1 MEFGFTQEQDM
12 LRDSVRRFMA
22 RECTRE
28 YIRACSDNDRF
39 PDELYAKMA
48 AQGWMGIPFPEAY
61 GGAGLGPMELA
72 IFLEEAG
79 YGWYGA
85 GTSYFTTV
93 VLGGYNLLLYGSE
106 AQKREVLPKVV
117 SGELKMAFAL
127 SEPNVGSDAAAVELF
142 AEDRGDHFLLNGQ
155 KMFTTNAHVADRI
168 VTVTRTLRQP
178 ARKHD
183 GITIFLVDARSP
195 GIEIRPLKQ
204 MGRSATH
211 TNEVFFRD
219 VRVPREAMMGTQ
231 HAGWANLNSGLGI
244 ERLSVAMMYAGTSQ
258 AILDYAMGYAKD
270 RRQFGQPISKFQAV
284 QHKLADMQMKT
295 DIARLLGYR
304 VAWMLEQ
311 GLPCFKEMSMAKLWA
326 SEALFD
332 IANNGVQVMG
342 GYGVLKDYDMELFFR
357 DSRIGMIGAGAS
369 EIQRTIIAR
378 QMGL

>member
-1 MEFGFTQEQDM
+1 MEFGFTEEQQM
-12 LRDSVRRFMA
+12 LRESVRRFMA
-22 RECTRE
+22 KECTRE

-39 PDELYAKMA
+39 PHELYASMA
-48 AQGWMGIPFPEAY
+48 RQGWMGIPFPEKY
-61 GGAGLGPMELA
+61 GGSGLGPMELA

-93 VLGGYNLLLYGSE
+93 VLGAYNILTYGTE
-106 AQKREVLPKVV
+106 EQRQEFLPKVIA
-117 SGELKMAFAL
+117 GETRLAFAL

-142 AEDRGDHFLLNGQ
+142 AQEEGDHFVLNGQ
-155 KMFTTNAHVADRI
+155 KMFTTNAHVANQI
-168 VTVTRTLRQP
+168 VTVTRTLRNPQK
-178 ARKHD
+178 KHD
-183 GITIFLVDARSP
+183 GITIFLVDADAP

-219 VRVPREAMMGTQ
+219 VKVPRARVMGKL
-231 HAGWANLNSGLGI
+231 HEGWANLNSGLGI

-258 AILDYAMGYAKD
+258 AMIDYVSRYAKE

-284 QHKLADMQMKT
+284 QHKLADMQIKT
-295 DIARLLGYR
+295 DVARLLGYR

-326 SEALFD
+326 SEAMFE
-332 IANNGVQVMG
+332 IANHGVQIMG
-342 GYGVLKDYDMELFFR
+342 GYGVLKEYDMELFFR

-369 EIQRTIIAR
+369 EIQRTIIAK

>member
-1 MEFGFTQEQDM
+1 MDFGFTTEQDM

-22 RECTRE
+22 GECRRD
-28 YIRACSDNDRF
+28 YIRACSDEDRF
-39 PDELYAKMA
+39 PHELYAKMA
-48 AQGWMGIPFPEAY
+48 AQGWMGIPFPQQY

-93 VLGGYNLLLYGSE
+93 VLGGYNVLLYGTE

-142 AEDRGDHFLLNGQ
+142 AEDRGDHFVLNGQ

-168 VTVTRTLRQP
+168 VTVTRTLRRP

-195 GIEIRPLKQ
+195 GIEIRPLRQ

-219 VRVPREAMMGTQ
+219 VRVPREAMMGRQ
-231 HAGWANLNSGLGI
+231 DQGWSSLNAGLGI

-258 AILDYAMGYAKD
+258 AILDYAMAYAKD

-284 QHKLADMQMKT
+284 QHKLADMQTKT

-304 VAWMLEQ
+304 VAWMLQEGQ
-311 GLPCFKEMSMAKLWA
+311 PCFKEMSMAKLWA

-332 IANNGVQVMG
+332 IANQGVQVMG

>member
-1 MEFGFTQEQDM
+1 MEFGFTPEQEM

-28 YIRACSDNDRF
+28 YIRECSDNDRF
-39 PDELYAKMA
+39 PTELYTRMA
-48 AQGWMGIPFPEAY
+48 AQGWMGIPIPEAY

-93 VLGGYNLLLYGSE
+93 VLGGCNLLLYGSE
-106 AQKREVLPKVV
+106 AQKREHLPRVAA
-117 SGELKMAFAL
+117 GEMKMAFAL

-142 AEDRGDHFLLNGQ
+142 AEERGDHFVLNGQ

-168 VTVTRTLRQP
+168 VTVTRTIRKPQK
-178 ARKHD
+178 KHD
-183 GITIFLVDARSP
+183 GITIFLVDARAP
-195 GIEIRPLKQ
+195 GIEIRPLRQ

-219 VRVPREAMMGTQ
+219 VVVPREDMMGTL
-231 HAGWANLNSGLGI
+231 HEGWTSLNSGLGI
-244 ERLSVAMMYAGTSQ
+244 ERLSVAMMYAGTAQ
-258 AILDYAMGYAKD
+258 AIIDYVVRYAKE

-295 DIARLLGYR
+295 DVARLLGYR
-304 VAWMLEQ
+304 VAWMLAQ

-326 SEALFD
+326 SEALFE
-332 IANNGVQVMG
+332 IANHGVQVMG

>member
-1 MEFGFTQEQDM
+1 MEFGFTEEQNL
-12 LRDSVRRFMA
+12 LRESVRRFMA
-22 RECTRE
+22 KECTRD

-39 PDELYAKMA
+39 PSELYAKMA
-48 AQGWMGIPFPEAY
+48 AQGWMGIPFPEMY
-61 GGAGLGPMELA
+61 GGVGLGPMELA

-106 AQKREVLPKVV
+106 AQKRELLPKVV

-142 AEDRGDHFLLNGQ
+142 ADDQGDHFVLNGQ

-168 VTVTRTLRQP
+168 VTVTRTVRQP
-178 ARKHD
+178 AKKHH

-211 TNEVFFRD
+211 TNEVFFSD
-219 VRVPREAMMGTQ
+219 VRVPREAMMGRQ
-231 HAGWANLNSGLGI
+231 NEGWASLNSGLGI

-258 AILDYAMGYAKD
+258 AILDYVMGYAKD

-284 QHKLADMQMKT
+284 QHKFADMQMKT

-304 VAWMLEQ
+304 VAWMLEK

-357 DSRIGMIGAGAS
+357 DSRIGMIGAGSS
-369 EIQRTIIAR
+369 EIQRSIIAK

>member
-22 RECTRE
+22 KECKRDYT
-28 YIRACSDNDRF
+28 RACSDNDRF
-39 PDELYAKMA
+39 PIELYGKMA
-48 AQGWMGIPFPEAY
+48 EQGWMGIPFPEAY

-93 VLGGYNLLLYGSE
+93 VLGGYNVLLYGSE

-117 SGELKMAFAL
+117 AGELKMAFAL

-142 AEDRGDHFLLNGQ
+142 AEDRGDHFVLNGQ

-219 VRVPREAMMGTQ
+219 VRVPREAMMGQ
-231 HAGWANLNSGLGI
+231 QNEGWANLNQGLGI
-244 ERLSVAMMYAGTSQ
+244 ERMSVAMMYAGTSQ

-304 VAWMLEQ
+304 VAWMLQQ

-332 IANNGVQVMG
+332 IANNGVQIMG
-342 GYGVLKDYDMELFFR
+342 GYGVLEDYDMELFFR

>member
-1 MEFGFTQEQDM
+1 MEFGFTPEQDM
-12 LRDSVRRFMA
+12 LRESVRRFMA
-22 RECTRE
+22 KECTRD

-39 PDELYAKMA
+39 PSELYAKMA
-48 AQGWMGIPFPEAY
+48 AQGWMGIPFPEEY

-93 VLGGYNLLLYGSE
+93 VLGGYNILLYGTE
-106 AQKREVLPKVV
+106 DQKREVLPKVV
-117 SGELKMAFAL
+117 SGELRMAFAL

-142 AEDRGDHFLLNGQ
+142 AEDRGDHFVLNGQ

-168 VTVTRTLRQP
+168 VTVTRTIRHP
-178 ARKHD
+178 AKKHD

-219 VRVPREAMMGTQ
+219 VRVPREAMMGRQ
-231 HAGWANLNSGLGI
+231 NEGWANLNSGLGI

-304 VAWMLEQ
+304 VAWMLEK
-311 GLPCFKEMSMAKLWA
+311 GMPCFKEMSMAKLWA

-369 EIQRTIIAR
+369 EIQRTIIAK

>member
-1 MEFGFTQEQDM
+1 MEFGFTPEQDM

-22 RECTRE
+22 KECTRD

-39 PDELYAKMA
+39 PGELYAKMA
-48 AQGWMGIPFPEAY
+48 AQGWMGIPFPEQY

-106 AQKREVLPKVV
+106 AQKQEILPKVAA
-117 SGELKMAFAL
+117 GELKMAFAL

-195 GIEIRPLKQ
+195 GIEIRPLRQ

-219 VRVPREAMMGTQ
+219 VRVPREAMMGRLNE
-231 HAGWANLNSGLGI
+231 GWANLNRGLGI

-258 AILDYAMGYAKD
+258 AILDYAMKYAKD

-369 EIQRTIIAR
+369 EIQRSIIAR

>member
-1 MEFGFTQEQDM
+1 MEFGFTQEQQM
-12 LRDSVRRFMA
+12 LRESVRKFMKK
-22 RECTRE
+22 ECSRE

-39 PDELYAKMA
+39 PSELYEKMA
-48 AQGWMGIPFPEAY
+48 AQGWMGIPFPEKY

-85 GTSYFTTV
+85 GTSYFSTV
-93 VLGGYNLLLYGSE
+93 VLGAYNIMTYGTE
-106 AQKREVLPKVV
+106 AQKDEFLPKVIA
-117 SGELKMAFAL
+117 GETRLAFAL

-142 AEDRGDHFLLNGQ
+142 AEERGDHFVLNGQ
-155 KMFTTNAHVADRI
+155 KMFTTNAHVAHQI
-168 VTVTRTLRQP
+168 VTVTRTIRNP
-178 ARKHD
+178 EKKHD
-183 GITIFLVDARSP
+183 GITIFLVDADAP

-219 VRVPREAMMGTQ
+219 VRVPRSRMMGKL
-231 HAGWANLNSGLGI
+231 HEGWANLNSGLGI
-244 ERLSVAMMYAGTSQ
+244 ERLSVAMMYSGTSQ
-258 AILDYAMGYAKD
+258 AMIDYVAAYAKE

-284 QHKLADMQMKT
+284 QHKLADMQTKAE
-295 DIARLLGYR
+295 IARLLGYR

-326 SEALFD
+326 SEAMFD
-332 IANNGVQVMG
+332 IANNGVQIMG
-342 GYGVLKDYDMELFFR
+342 GYGVLKEYDMELFFR

-369 EIQRTIIAR
+369 EIQRTIIAK

>member
-1 MEFGFTQEQDM
+1 MEFGFTPEQQM
-12 LRDSVRRFMA
+12 LRESVRRFMSK
-22 RECTRE
+22 ECTRD

-39 PDELYAKMA
+39 PTELYAKMA
-48 AQGWMGIPFPEAY
+48 AHGWMGIPFPEEY

-93 VLGGYNLLLYGSE
+93 VLGGYNILLYGTE

-117 SGELKMAFAL
+117 SGEVKMAFAL
-127 SEPNVGSDAAAVELF
+127 SEPNVGSDAAAGELF
-142 AEDRGDHFLLNGQ
+142 AEDRGDQFVLNGQ
-155 KMFTTNAHVADRI
+155 KMFTTNAHVADHI
-168 VTVTRTLRQP
+168 VTVTRTTRNP

-219 VRVPREAMMGTQ
+219 VRVPREAMMGRQ
-231 HAGWANLNSGLGI
+231 NEGWANLNSGLGI

-311 GLPCFKEMSMAKLWA
+311 CMPCFKEMSMAKLWA

>member
-1 MEFGFTQEQDM
+1 MEFGFTQEQQM
-12 LRDSVRRFMA
+12 LRESVRKFMKK
-22 RECTRE
+22 ECTRE

-39 PDELYAKMA
+39 PHELYDSMA
-48 AQGWMGIPFPEAY
+48 AQGWMGIPFPEKY

-93 VLGGYNLLLYGSE
+93 VLGAYNIMTYGTE
-106 AQKREVLPKVV
+106 AQKDEILPKVV
-117 SGELKMAFAL
+117 AGKAKLAFAL

-142 AEDRGDHFLLNGQ
+142 AEDRGDHFVLNGQ
-155 KMFTTNAHVADRI
+155 KMFTTNAHVADHI
-168 VTVTRTLRQP
+168 VTVTRTIRQP
-178 ARKHD
+178 EKKHH
-183 GITIFLVDARSP
+183 GITIFLVNARSP

-211 TNEVFFRD
+211 TNEVYFRD
-219 VRVPREAMMGTQ
+219 VKVPREHMMGKL
-231 HAGWANLNSGLGI
+231 HEGWSNLNSGLGI

-258 AILDYAMGYAKD
+258 AMIDYVSTYAKQ
-270 RRQFGQPISKFQAV
+270 RKQFGQAISKFQAV
-284 QHKLADMQMKT
+284 QHKLADMQIKT
-295 DIARLLGYR
+295 DVARLLGYR

-311 GLPCFKEMSMAKLWA
+311 NMPCFKEMSMAKLYA
-326 SEALFD
+326 SEAMFD

-342 GYGVLKDYDMELFFR
+342 GYGVLKEYDMELFFR

-369 EIQRTIIAR
+369 EIQRTIIAK

>member
-1 MEFGFTQEQDM
+1 MEMGFTPEQEM
-12 LRDSVRRFMA
+12 LRESVRRFMA

-28 YIRACSDNDRF
+28 YIRDCSDNDRF
-39 PDELYAKMA
+39 PHELYAKMA

-93 VLGGYNLLLYGSE
+93 VLGGYNVMLYGTE
-106 AQKREVLPKVV
+106 AQKRELLPQVAR
-117 SGELKMAFAL
+117 GELKMAFAL
-127 SEPNVGSDAAAVELF
+127 SEPNVGSDAAAVELH
-142 AEDRGDHFLLNGQ
+142 AEDRGDHFVLNGQ

-168 VTVTRTLRQP
+168 LTVTRTIRRP
-178 ARKHD
+178 EKKHD
-183 GITIFLVDARSP
+183 GITLLLVDAKSP
-195 GIEIRPLKQ
+195 GLEIRPLKQ

-211 TNEVFFRD
+211 TNELFFRD
-219 VRVPREAMMGTQ
+219 VRVPREAMMGKL
-231 HAGWANLNSGLGI
+231 HEGWSSLNAGLGI

-258 AILDYAMGYAKD
+258 AIIDYAVRYAKD

-284 QHKLADMQMKT
+284 QHKLADMQTKT

-304 VAWMLEQ
+304 VAWMLQQ
-311 GLPCFKEMSMAKLWA
+311 GMPCFKEMSMAKLWA

>member
-1 MEFGFTQEQDM
+1 MDFGFTPEQDM
-12 LRDSVRRFMA
+12 FRASVRRFMDK
-22 RECTRE
+22 ECTRA
-28 YIRACSDNDRF
+28 YIRECSDNDRF
-39 PDELYAKMA
+39 PSELYVKMA

-61 GGAGLGPMELA
+61 GGAGLGPIELA

-93 VLGGYNLLLYGSE
+93 VLGGYNLLLYGTE
-106 AQKREVLPKVV
+106 AQKQEFLPQVV
-117 SGELKMAFAL
+117 SGDVKMAFAL

-142 AEDRGDHFLLNGQ
+142 ADDRGDHFVLNGQ
-155 KMFTTNAHVADRI
+155 KMFTTNAHVADHI
-168 VTVTRTLRQP
+168 VTVTRTIRQP
-178 ARKHD
+178 QKKHH
-183 GITIFLVDARSP
+183 GITIFLVDAKSP

-204 MGRSATH
+204 LGRTATH

-219 VRVPREAMMGTQ
+219 VKVPRERMMGKQ
-231 HAGWANLNSGLGI
+231 HEGWANLNSGLGI

-258 AILDYAMGYAKD
+258 AIIDYAVNYAKD
-270 RRQFGQPISKFQAV
+270 RKQFGQPISKFQAV

-304 VAWMLEQ
+304 VAWMLTQ
-311 GLPCFKEMSMAKLWA
+311 GQPCFKEMSMAKLWA

-369 EIQRTIIAR
+369 EIQRSIIAK

>member
-1 MEFGFTQEQDM
+1 MEFGFTTEQQM

-22 RECTRE
+22 KECTRE
-28 YIRACSDNDRF
+28 YIRECSDNDRF
-39 PDELYAKMA
+39 PSELYARMA
-48 AQGWMGIPFPEAY
+48 EQGWMGIPFPQEY

-93 VLGGYNLLLYGSE
+93 VLGGYNILLYGSE
-106 AQKREVLPKVV
+106 AQKREVLPRIVAGRTK
-117 SGELKMAFAL
+117 LAFAL

-142 AEDRGDHFLLNGQ
+142 ADDRGDHFVLNGQ
-155 KMFTTNAHVADRI
+155 KMFTTNAHVADLI
-168 VTVTRTLRQP
+168 VTVTRTIRQP

-195 GIEIRPLKQ
+195 GIEIRPLRQ

-219 VRVPREAMMGTQ
+219 VRVPREALMGRQ
-231 HAGWANLNSGLGI
+231 NEGWASLNSGLGI

-258 AILDYAMGYAKD
+258 AILDYAMAYAKD
-270 RRQFGQPISKFQAV
+270 RRQFGQPISRFQAV

-326 SEALFD
+326 SEALFA
-332 IANNGVQVMG
+332 IANDGVQVMG

>member
-1 MEFGFTQEQDM
+1 MEFGFTPEQKM
-12 LRDSVRRFMA
+12 FRESVRRFMA
-22 RECTRE
+22 KECTRE

-39 PDELYAKMA
+39 PHELYASMA
-48 AQGWMGIPFPEAY
+48 SQGWMGIPFPEQY
-61 GGAGLGPMELA
+61 GGSGLGPMELA

-93 VLGGYNLLLYGSE
+93 VLGGYNILTYGTE
-106 AQKREVLPKVV
+106 EQKQEFLPKVV
-117 SGELKMAFAL
+117 SGETKMAFAL

-142 AEDRGDHFLLNGQ
+142 AQDQGDYFVLNGQ
-155 KMFTTNAHVADRI
+155 KMFTTNAHVANQI
-168 VTVTRTLRQP
+168 VTVTRTVRNP
-178 ARKHD
+178 DKKHH
-183 GITIFLVDARSP
+183 GITIFLVDADAP

-219 VRVPREAMMGTQ
+219 VKVPRTRMMGKL
-231 HAGWANLNSGLGI
+231 HEGWANLNSGLGI

-258 AILDYAMGYAKD
+258 AMIDYVMDYAKQ
-270 RRQFGQPISKFQAV
+270 RKQFGQSISKFQAV
-284 QHKLADMQMKT
+284 QHKLADMQIKA
-295 DIARLLGYR
+295 DVARLLGYR
-304 VAWMLEQ
+304 VAWMLEA

-326 SEALFD
+326 SEAMFD
-332 IANNGVQVMG
+332 IANHGVQVMG
-342 GYGVLKDYDMELFFR
+342 GYGVLKEYDMELFFR

-369 EIQRTIIAR
+369 EIQRTIIAK